1 MSDCMLTGIHRS
13 NSGLLVESVEDQL
26 VLIACAVGQCL
37 RLLSIL
43 LKLLLKQRYI
53 SWVMFC
59 GTMPPFYTKFFH
71 KLILIFHVNR
81 YKNSSLWTTSFLRLY
96 FDRIIENKEIPK
108 PTGNFPSYNT
118 QRWHENST
126 IAAAQEQGQ
135 PKCIGSPLGTNIK
148 VQIIYNNSKFRKEST
163 VWI

>member
-1 MSDCMLTGIHRS
+1 MPYCMLTGIHRS

-59 GTMPPFYTKFFH
+59 GTMPPF
-71 KLILIFHVNR
+71 
-81 YKNSSLWTTSFLRLY
+81 
-96 FDRIIENKEIPK
+96 
-108 PTGNFPSYNT
+108 
-118 QRWHENST
+118 
-126 IAAAQEQGQ
+126 
-135 PKCIGSPLGTNIK
+135 
-148 VQIIYNNSKFRKEST
+148 
-163 VWI
+163 